1 MKMMFATTLSELY
14 TSGGPIWMHPLT
26 LCLIAIICLVVYV
39 IILHFQK
46 RQIHSTHI
54 EAIKQIG
61 VLALAWGIFS
71 TIAGFFQAFG
81 ALEEIKEMLPFQVI
95 MGGMKVALIT
105 ALYGLIVFIL
115 SMLAYIVLKL
125 SIKNPIDKSMN

>member
-1 MKMMFATTLSELY
+1 MKIMLAATLSELY
-14 TSGGPIWMHPLT
+14 SSGGTMWMHPIT
-26 LCLIAIICLVVYV
+26 LCLIAIVCLVVY
-39 IILHFQK
+39 IITLQLQK
-46 RQIHSTHI
+46 RQIHTMLM

-61 VLALAWGIFS
+61 VLALAWGTFS

-105 ALYGLIVFIL
+105 VLYGLIIFIL
-115 SMLAYIVLKL
+115 SILAYIILKL
-125 SIKNPIDKSMN
+125 SVKNSVV

>member
-1 MKMMFATTLSELY
+1 
-14 TSGGPIWMHPLT
+14 
-26 LCLIAIICLVVYV
+26 VVYV
-39 IILHFQK
+39 FVLLAQK
-46 RQIHSTHI
+46 KRISLTLI

-71 TIAGFFQAFG
+71 TIAGLFQAFD
-81 ALEEIKEMLPFQVI
+81 ALEAIKEMLPFQVI

-115 SMLAYIVLKL
+115 SMLAYIILKL
-125 SIKNPIDKSMN
+125 SAKNSIV

>member
-1 MKMMFATTLSELY
+1 MKMMLATTLSELY
-14 TSGGPIWMHPLT
+14 ASGGPIWMHPLT
-26 LCLIAIICLVVYV
+26 LCLIAIICLVIYV

-46 RQIHSTHI
+46 RQIHSTLI

-61 VLALAWGIFS
+61 VLALAWGTFS

-115 SMLAYIVLKL
+115 SMLAYIILKL
-125 SIKNPIDKSMN
+125 SAKNLVG

>member
-1 MKMMFATTLSELY
+1 MKTMLAATLSELY
-14 TSGGPIWMHPLT
+14 DWGGPIWMHPIT
-26 LCLIAIICLVVYV
+26 LCLIVIVCLVVYV
-39 IILHFQK
+39 FVLLAQK
-46 RQIHSTHI
+46 KRISLTLI

-71 TIAGFFQAFG
+71 TIAGLFQAFD
-81 ALEEIKEMLPFQVI
+81 ALEAIKEMLPFQVI

-115 SMLAYIVLKL
+115 SMLAYVILKL
-125 SIKNPIDKSMN
+125 SVKNSVV

>member
-1 MKMMFATTLSELY
+1 MKIMLVATLSELY
-14 TSGGPIWMHPLT
+14 TSGGTIWMHPLT
-26 LCLIAIICLVVYV
+26 LCLIAIICLVVYI
-39 IILHFQK
+39 IILQFQK
-46 RQIHSTHI
+46 RQIQTMFT

-61 VLALAWGIFS
+61 VLALAWGTFS

-115 SMLAYIVLKL
+115 SMLAYIILKL
-125 SIKNPIDKSMN
+125 SVKNSID